1 MSDLTGVI
9 PITATPF
16 DAEGRL
22 DEDSIVSL
30 VEFEACG
37 GVHGPNGLG
46 IMGLERSKIL

>member
-9 PITATPF
+9 AITATPF

-22 DEDSIVSL
+22 DEDRIVSL